1 MRRLQLLVVDSEAA
15 GLDKPVES
23 ATLHTQEREKRM
35 RKNLENRLAR
45 FDMVLVSTRFGIT
58 GDWMVESENGTK
70 FTFFSTLG
78 RVRQFVEELE
88 NSDDWN

>member
-1 MRRLQLLVVDSEAA
+1 MR
-15 GLDKPVES
+15 
-23 ATLHTQEREKRM
+23 T
-35 RKNLENRLAR
+35 NLENRLAR
-45 FDMVLVSTRFGIT
+45 FGMVLVSTRFGIT

>member
-1 MRRLQLLVVDSEAA
+1 MRTTE
-15 GLDKPVES
+15 DK
-23 ATLHTQEREKRM
+23 M
-35 RKNLENRLAR
+35 RTNLENRLAR
-45 FDMVLVSTRFGIT
+45 FGMVLVSTRFGIT
-58 GDWMVESENGTK
+58 GDWMVESENGSK